1 MEKIYLN
8 FKKLVIIGVNKN
20 YACDFKSGLN
30 LIWGDLD
37 SGKSSILNLIDFSL
51 GGKFGDLDNDEIKGY
66 GRTVCLEVELN
77 NTTITLQRILGDNQN
92 TIKLYESPFE
102 NINEHYPA
110 ICSASPAK
118 EEPDGW
124 ISDKLLDYL
133 NIPKVQIKESR
144 YRDNARN
151 PRLSFRDLIKLIHLK
166 QKRVASEN
174 LMDLANGAVFNRNV
188 EVQKFV
194 YGVHDDQIS
203 ELNQQLTTETKLLTD
218 IEKQTSAINNFLSIT
233 KSFSCDQHEYENIN
247 NHIEQ
252 ANHEIEILKSDE
264 KIASIVTS
272 NIRKELL
279 LIRKKTSLLQ
289 GSINKNKSKLADYLK
304 LKSSYEKDLSCLNS
318 SLSMRNTLTPRE
330 LELSRI
336 NCPTCYSDISL
347 SSSIMSDEDLKS
359 ETNSIKNRIAG
370 CKSAIDKIRNLIK
383 ESEDELTGLDTVFN
397 NIRENF
403 DKSNMELLSPTIE
416 AISKAEAAKQLL
428 VGKITEIKK
437 NKMLGSKLDEMYSMV
452 ENKKLLIE
460 KIKRDIKAV
469 EEKLGNVD
477 STIKSLSYRYNKLMR
492 DSKLTNFYGATIDHK
507 FMPTFRSRTYN
518 KMSSGGVRTLMSVNL
533 YISRLNH
540 LMDNG
545 GYLPTTLLLD
555 TPGQNI
561 GRYAREDITESNL
574 SDPSIYEQIYQSLKD
589 LKIKSNGNHYQ
600 VIVVDNDL
608 ANCLSEDDY
617 HLVKRFDKTEKHG
630 EKGLINDAVIS
641 HS

>member
-1 MEKIYLN
+1 MDNIYLN
-8 FKKLVIIGVNKN
+8 FKKLIIIGVNRN
-20 YACDFKSGLN
+20 YTCDFKPGLN

-51 GGKFGDLDNDEIKGY
+51 GGKFGDLDNDQIKGY

-92 TIKLYESPFE
+92 TIKLYESSFE

-110 ICSASPAK
+110 ICSASPSK

-151 PRLSFRDLIKLIHLK
+151 SRLSFRDLIKLIHLK

-174 LMDLANGAVFNRNV
+174 LMDLTVGAVFNRNV

-194 YGVHDDQIS
+194 YGVHDNQIS
-203 ELNQQLTTETKLLTD
+203 ELNQQLTTESRMLSD
-218 IEKQTSAINNFLSIT
+218 IEKQTSTINNFLKAT
-233 KSFSCDQHEYENIN
+233 KSFGCSQDEYENIN

-252 ANHEIEILKSDE
+252 ANSEIEMLKSDE

-272 NIRKELL
+272 NIKNELEL
-279 LIRKKTSLLQ
+279 VRKKTYLLQ
-289 GSINKNKSKLADYLK
+289 RSISNNKLKLGDYLK

-318 SLSMRNTLTPRE
+318 SISMRSTLTVKE
-330 LELSRI
+330 LELRKVS
-336 NCPTCYSDISL
+336 CPTCNSYINL
-347 SSSIMSDEDLKS
+347 SSNTLSDEDLNS
-359 ETNSIKNRIAG
+359 EVKSIKNRIAG
-370 CKSAIDKIRNLIK
+370 CKSAIEKIKNTIK
-383 ESEDELTGLDTVFN
+383 EDEDELAGSNAVFN

-428 VGKITEIKK
+428 VGKIAEIKK
-437 NKMLGSKLDEMYSMV
+437 NKMLGSKLDEMYSMID
-452 ENKKLLIE
+452 NKKISIE
-460 KIKRDIKAV
+460 KIKRDIKTV
-469 EEKLGNVD
+469 EERLGNID
-477 STIKSLSYRYNKLMR
+477 KTIESLSNHYHRLMK
-492 DSKLTNFYGATIDHK
+492 DSKLTNFYGAKIDDK
-507 FMPTFRSRTYN
+507 FMPTFRDRAYT

-533 YISRLNH
+533 YISRLNY

-561 GRYAREDITESNL
+561 GRYVREGITEDNL

-589 LKIKSNGNHYQ
+589 LKIKSKGNHYQ
-600 VIVVDNDL
+600 IIVVDNDL
-608 ANCLSEDDY
+608 ANCLNEGDY
-617 HLVKRFDKTEKHG
+617 HLVKRFDKTEQYG
-630 EKGLINDAVIS
+630 DKGLISDAVIL
-641 HS
+641 HT